1 MLYSSDNVS
10 PDLHPGGDNLQNP
23 CKYLP
28 VQHPNHQ
35 THRSNSFLN
44 QWRCGEFMKLTND
57 NGCEKEK
64 VSCL

>member
-1 MLYSSDNVS
+1 MLHTYMHPITNLALFPDNVS

-44 QWRCGEFMKLTND
+44 QWRCGESSKL
-57 NGCEKEK
+57 
-64 VSCL
+64 S